1 MFDIVS
7 IIKAAGYFG
16 IFGILFAESGLFFGF
31 FLPGDSL
38 LFTAGF
44 LASQG
49 YLNIIVLILL
59 SFAGAVLGDSFGYYF
74 GRRVGPAIF
83 TKQDSFLFDR
93 EHINRAQR
101 FYEKYGAKTIILAR
115 FIPVIRTFA
124 PIMAGVGSMR
134 YPIFLLFNVV
144 GGFLWAVCLPL
155 IGYFLGNAIPD
166 IDRYLL
172 PIIAV
177 IILISIA
184 PGISHVLHNQG
195 FRTRF
200 KNLFRK

>member
-83 TKQDSFLFDR
+83 TKQDSLLFDR

-101 FYEKYGAKTIILAR
+101 FYEKYGTKTIILAR
-115 FIPVIRTFA
+115 FIPVVRTFA
-124 PIMAGVGSMR
+124 PILAGVGSMR
-134 YPIFLLFNVV
+134 YPVFLLFNVV

-177 IILISIA
+177 IILLSVA
-184 PGISHVLHNQG
+184 PGITHMLHSQE
-195 FRTRF
+195 FRIR
-200 KNLFRK
+200 LRHMFRK